1 MRYLLDTNICIYI
14 AKRRPPAALMR
25 LEALQP
31 GDAVMSVVTCFELVY
46 GAWNSD
52 KVHENLAIIDQ
63 IRALIPVQPLTDK
76 AAGHYGKIRNALSR
90 SGRPIGPLDLVIA
103 AHALSLDLTLV
114 SNNTLEFSRIDGLR
128 IENWAE

>member
-14 AKRRPPAALMR
+14 AKRRPPGALTR

-31 GDAVMSVVTCFELVY
+31 GDAVMSVVTYFELVN
-46 GAWNSD
+46 GAWNSG
-52 KVHENLAIIDQ
+52 KVHDNLATIDQ

-76 AAGHYGKIRNALSR
+76 AASQYGKIRNALSR
-90 SGRPIGPLDLVIA
+90 LGRPIGPLDLMIA

-114 SNNTLEFSRIDGLR
+114 SNNTREFSRIDDLR